1 MSVLAWIILGLIAAA
16 LARLINEGGNVF
28 TTNVLGIIG
37 ALAGGYVGK
46 VLLGVSTSA
55 QVLSANAIVWGIF
68 GAVAVMILWSWHV
81 KKSSS

>member
-16 LARLINEGGNVF
+16 FARLINAGGNVF

-46 VLLGVSTSA
+46 VMLGISTSSG
-55 QVLSANAIVWGIF
+55 VLTTNALVCGII
-68 GAVAVMILWSWHV
+68 GALIILIFWRWYIKRST
-81 KKSSS
+81 